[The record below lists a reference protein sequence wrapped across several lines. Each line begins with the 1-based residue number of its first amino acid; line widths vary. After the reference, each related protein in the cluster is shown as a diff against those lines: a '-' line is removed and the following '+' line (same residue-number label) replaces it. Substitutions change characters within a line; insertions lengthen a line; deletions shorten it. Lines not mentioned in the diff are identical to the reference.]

1 MGTARSVT
9 QQHVEFDL
17 EKLKQCSSC
26 IVVHEIAEAAATLMA
41 MRSRMAVLDME

>member
-1 MGTARSVT
+1 MGAKRSVT

-17 EKLKQCSSC
+17 GQCSSC
-26 IVVHEIAEAAATLMA
+26 FVVHERAEAAATLMA